1 MSKEAHMIRVWARHG
16 DQRTLEFS
24 TDAPDARRRALAR
37 VHELQAQDDVEDI
50 VMREH
55 LVLTEALEI
64 PAVRRRS
71 LHWVR
76 TGHKWREMPGTNVPV
91 LPS

>member
-1 MSKEAHMIRVWARHG
+1 MSKETHMVRVWARHG

-37 VHELQAQDDVEDI
+37 VHELQAQDDVDDI

-55 LVLTEALEI
+55 LVLSEALET

-76 TGHKWREMPGTNVPV
+76 TDYKWRELPGTNVHV
-91 LPS
+91 VPS